1 MKLTSTLWMAVRGDL
16 QQAPI
21 VTLIAQYWLVPGTD
35 SSIIYISR
43 IVWLHNQIK
52 TIEYKL
58 N

>member
-1 MKLTSTLWMAVRGDL
+1 MAVRGDL
-16 QQAPI
+16 EQAPN

-43 IVWLHNQIK
+43 IVLLHNQIN